1 MTGAFEVMSGV
12 QTLDESNVD
21 FVSMAK
27 LATSE
32 MIFSTE
38 FYAYMT

>member
-1 MTGAFEVMSGV
+1 
-12 QTLDESNVD
+12 
-21 FVSMAK
+21 MAK

-38 FYAYMT
+38 FYAYMTWFYFEY